1 MPHMMLSAFSTKEH
15 GAFVTTPSG
24 LRGRFSRTLVCSP
37 GSRSAMASLG
47 VAIALATAGCG
58 STAANSTPPAAK
70 PALFQKLP
78 DSIQKSGVI
87 KNGSDFNYAPMD
99 YTAPDGTTFTGLDY
113 DLAQAI
119 GDKLGVKVE
128 SSNSAFGALIP
139 SLQSHRIDV
148 AIAFA
153 TLTQEREKT
162 VDFVQYTKSG
172 TAIMVKKGNPANITS
187 IDSLC
192 GKAVGLLAGAV
203 QVPIAQQQSDKCVA
217 AGKPPVTINQ
227 LQKDPEVQLL
237 LRSGRID
244 ADLLDAP
251 AAAYVSKS
259 GDFQVIPG
267 SYGDRP
273 HGIMFLKGNDQLRDV
288 IYTAVQQLMA
298 DGTYKNIFAK
308 YGLSDI
314 TIDAPKING
323 SES

>member
-1 MPHMMLSAFSTKEH
+1 
-15 GAFVTTPSG
+15 
-24 LRGRFSRTLVCSP
+24 
-37 GSRSAMASLG
+37 MATFG

-78 DSIQKSGVI
+78 ESIQKSGVI

-119 GDKLGVKVE
+119 GEKLGVKVE

-172 TAIMVKKGNPANITS
+172 TSIMVKKGNPANITS

-192 GKAVGLLAGAV
+192 GKTVGLLAGAV

-217 AGKPPVTINQ
+217 AGQPPVTINQ

-259 GDFQVIPG
+259 GDFQVVPG

-273 HGIMFLKGNDQLRDV
+273 HGIMFLKGNNQLRDV

-298 DGTYKNIFAK
+298 DGTYKKIFEK
-308 YGLSDI
+308 YGLLDI